1 MAGGAGSPA
10 GATSRSITIDGGDGS
25 PGTPRVSLQPSLSSS
40 PSNGSFFS
48 ASKTELRATWS
59 GRAMTVKA
67 GMTPPVGGR
76 ALAAGPGLLPGGLL
90 ASPSAPSPA
99 PQDVRKTTHEM
110 PDSLLN
116 DGFVIES
123 FDYAELAD
131 VSVRPVGEGDQAAV
145 HSCVVPFG
153 KYAGQTMA
161 LKVLRPELA
170 AKEDEVQAFV
180 REANFLARISHPHVL
195 GMLGCGTTD
204 ERRPCLVI
212 DWVESD
218 VARELKLDLVDFDAG
233 ARWAVRRDWPSASR
247 VALLRDLAATL
258 AFLHG
263 GEAIPGTVVLH
274 RDLKPANLGLT
285 ADRRLKL
292 LDFGL
297 AVALERTAAKTAET
311 YELTGGAGTRRYMA
325 PEVWRSEPYGTA
337 ADVYG
342 LALVAYEICSLY
354 GKPYAAYDPKTMYR
368 KVIERGK
375 RPKLPLD
382 WHSWLLDLLPQAWAP
397 DQKDR
402 CGADHAAKVLAAV
415 LGACDDPL
423 GQDPTPCCVLM

>member
-10 GATSRSITIDGGDGS
+10 GATSRSISIDGGDGS

-90 ASPSAPSPA
+90 ASPRAPSPA

-123 FDYAELAD
+123 FDYAKLAD
-131 VSVRPVGEGDQAAV
+131 VSEKPVGEGDQAAV

-402 CGADHAAKVLAAV
+402 CGADHAAKVLGAV

>member
-25 PGTPRVSLQPSLSSS
+25 PGTPRVSLNPSLSSS

-59 GRAMTVKA
+59 GRGMTVKA

-90 ASPSAPSPA
+90 ASPRAPSPA
-99 PQDVRKTTHEM
+99 PQGVRKTTHEM

-123 FDYAELAD
+123 FDYAQLAD
-131 VSVRPVGEGDQAAV
+131 VSARPVGEGDQAFV

-170 AKEDEVQAFV
+170 VQEDEVQAFV

-204 ERRPCLVI
+204 ERMPCLVI

-233 ARWAVRRDWPSASR
+233 ARWAVRRDWPSAAR

-297 AVALERTAAKTAET
+297 AVALERTAAETGET

-325 PEVWRSEPYGTA
+325 PEVWRGEPYGTA

-342 LALVAYEICSLY
+342 FALVAYEICSLY

-402 CGADHAAKVLAAV
+402 CGADHAAKVLAQV

>member
-233 ARWAVRRDWPSASR
+233 ARWAVRRDWPSAAR

-325 PEVWRSEPYGTA
+325 PEVWRGEPYGTA

-402 CGADHAAKVLAAV
+402 CGADHAAKVLGAV

>member
-10 GATSRSITIDGGDGS
+10 GATSRSISIDGGDGS

-90 ASPSAPSPA
+90 ASPRAPSPA

-123 FDYAELAD
+123 FDYAKLAD

-233 ARWAVRRDWPSASR
+233 ARWAVRRDWPSAAR

-342 LALVAYEICSLY
+342 FALVAYEICSLY

-402 CGADHAAKVLAAV
+402 CGADHAAKVLAQV

>member
-1 MAGGAGSPA
+1 
-10 GATSRSITIDGGDGS
+10 
-25 PGTPRVSLQPSLSSS
+25 
-40 PSNGSFFS
+40 
-48 ASKTELRATWS
+48 
-59 GRAMTVKA
+59 MTVKA
-67 GMTPPVGGR
+67 GMTPPVGGG
-76 ALAAGPGLLPGGLL
+76 ALAASPGLLPGGLL
-90 ASPSAPSPA
+90 ASPRAPSPA

-233 ARWAVRRDWPSASR
+233 ARWAVRRDWPSAAR

-342 LALVAYEICSLY
+342 FALVAYEICSLY

-368 KVIERGK
+368 KVIEHGK

-382 WHSWLLDLLPQAWAP
+382 WHSWLLDLLTQAWAP

-402 CGADHAAKVLAAV
+402 CGADHAAKVLGAV

>member
-1 MAGGAGSPA
+1 
-10 GATSRSITIDGGDGS
+10 
-25 PGTPRVSLQPSLSSS
+25 
-40 PSNGSFFS
+40 
-48 ASKTELRATWS
+48 
-59 GRAMTVKA
+59 MTVKA

-76 ALAAGPGLLPGGLL
+76 ALAASPGLLPGGLL
-90 ASPSAPSPA
+90 ASPRAPSSA

-123 FDYAELAD
+123 FDYAKLAD
-131 VSVRPVGEGDQAAV
+131 VSVRPVGEGDQAFV

-170 AKEDEVQAFV
+170 VQEDEVQAFV

-204 ERRPCLVI
+204 ERMPCLVI

-297 AVALERTAAKTAET
+297 AVALERTAAETAET

-342 LALVAYEICSLY
+342 FALVAYEICSLY
-354 GKPYAAYDPKTMYR
+354 GKPYAAYDPKDMYR
-368 KVIERGK
+368 KVIEGGK
-375 RPKLPLD
+375 RPKLTLD

>member
-25 PGTPRVSLQPSLSSS
+25 PGTPRVSLNPSLSSS

-76 ALAAGPGLLPGGLL
+76 ALAASPGLLPGGLL
-90 ASPSAPSPA
+90 ASPRAPSPA

-204 ERRPCLVI
+204 ERMPCLVI

-247 VALLRDLAATL
+247 VGLLRDLAATL

-342 LALVAYEICSLY
+342 FALVAYEICSLY

-402 CGADHAAKVLAAV
+402 CGADHAAKVLGAV

>member
-1 MAGGAGSPA
+1 
-10 GATSRSITIDGGDGS
+10 
-25 PGTPRVSLQPSLSSS
+25 
-40 PSNGSFFS
+40 
-48 ASKTELRATWS
+48 
-59 GRAMTVKA
+59 
-67 GMTPPVGGR
+67 
-76 ALAAGPGLLPGGLL
+76 
-90 ASPSAPSPA
+90 
-99 PQDVRKTTHEM
+99 M

-233 ARWAVRRDWPSASR
+233 ARWAVRRDWPSAAR

-342 LALVAYEICSLY
+342 FALVAYEICSLY

-368 KVIERGK
+368 KVIEHGK

-382 WHSWLLDLLPQAWAP
+382 WHSWLLDLLTQAWAP

-402 CGADHAAKVLAAV
+402 CGADHAAKVLGAV

>member
-90 ASPSAPSPA
+90 ASPRAPSPA

-123 FDYAELAD
+123 FDYAKLAD

-233 ARWAVRRDWPSASR
+233 ARWAVRRDWPSAAR

-325 PEVWRSEPYGTA
+325 PEVWRGEPYGTA

-402 CGADHAAKVLAAV
+402 CGADHAAKVLGAV

>member
-25 PGTPRVSLQPSLSSS
+25 PGTPRVSLNPSLSSS

-59 GRAMTVKA
+59 GRGMTVKA

-76 ALAAGPGLLPGGLL
+76 ALAASPGLLPGGLL
-90 ASPSAPSPA
+90 AGPRAPSPA

-123 FDYAELAD
+123 FDYAQLAD
-131 VSVRPVGEGDQAAV
+131 VSARPVGEGDQAFV

-204 ERRPCLVI
+204 ERMPCLVI

-233 ARWAVRRDWPSASR
+233 ARWAVRRDWPSAAR

-263 GEAIPGTVVLH
+263 GEAIPGTVVLP

-297 AVALERTAAKTAET
+297 AVALERTAAETAET

-342 LALVAYEICSLY
+342 FALVAYEICSLY

-402 CGADHAAKVLAAV
+402 CGADHAAKVLAQV

>member
-25 PGTPRVSLQPSLSSS
+25 PGTPRVSLNPSLSSS

-67 GMTPPVGGR
+67 GMTPPVGGG
-76 ALAAGPGLLPGGLL
+76 ALAASPGLLPGGLL
-90 ASPSAPSPA
+90 ASPRAPSPA

-233 ARWAVRRDWPSASR
+233 ARWAVRRDWPSAAR

-342 LALVAYEICSLY
+342 FALVAYEICSLY

-368 KVIERGK
+368 KVIEHGK

-382 WHSWLLDLLPQAWAP
+382 WHSWLLDLLPRAWAP

-402 CGADHAAKVLAAV
+402 CGADHAAKVLAQV

-423 GQDPTPCCVLM
+423 GQDPAAAPS

>member
-1 MAGGAGSPA
+1 
-10 GATSRSITIDGGDGS
+10 
-25 PGTPRVSLQPSLSSS
+25 
-40 PSNGSFFS
+40 
-48 ASKTELRATWS
+48 
-59 GRAMTVKA
+59 MTVKA
-67 GMTPPVGGR
+67 GMTPPVGGG
-76 ALAAGPGLLPGGLL
+76 ALAASPGLLPGGLL
-90 ASPSAPSPA
+90 ASPRAPSPA

-233 ARWAVRRDWPSASR
+233 ARWAVRRDWPSAAR

-342 LALVAYEICSLY
+342 FALVAYEICSLY

-368 KVIERGK
+368 KVIEHGK

-382 WHSWLLDLLPQAWAP
+382 WHSWLLDLLPRAWAP

-402 CGADHAAKVLAAV
+402 CGADHAAKVLAQV

>member
-10 GATSRSITIDGGDGS
+10 GATSRSISIDGGDGS

-90 ASPSAPSPA
+90 ASPRAPSPA

-233 ARWAVRRDWPSASR
+233 ARWAVRRDWPSAAR

-325 PEVWRSEPYGTA
+325 PEVWRGEPYGTA

-397 DQKDR
+397 DQQDR
-402 CGADHAAKVLAAV
+402 CGADHAAKVLGAV

>member
-123 FDYAELAD
+123 FDYAKLAD

-233 ARWAVRRDWPSASR
+233 ARWAVRRDWPSAAR

>member
-25 PGTPRVSLQPSLSSS
+25 PGTPRVSLNPSLSSS

-59 GRAMTVKA
+59 GRGMTVKA

-76 ALAAGPGLLPGGLL
+76 ALAASPGLLPGGLL
-90 ASPSAPSPA
+90 AGPRAPSPA

-123 FDYAELAD
+123 FDYAQLAD
-131 VSVRPVGEGDQAAV
+131 VSARPVGEGDQAFV

-170 AKEDEVQAFV
+170 VQEDEVQAFV

-204 ERRPCLVI
+204 ERMPCLVI

-233 ARWAVRRDWPSASR
+233 ARWAVRRDWPSAAR

-325 PEVWRSEPYGTA
+325 PEVWRGEPYGTA

-402 CGADHAAKVLAAV
+402 CGADHAAKVLAQV

>member
-1 MAGGAGSPA
+1 MVFADGLVKEQLTVFTRGRAGNSTAIRQKAMAGGAGSPA

-25 PGTPRVSLQPSLSSS
+25 PATPRISLQPSLSSS
-40 PSNGSFFS
+40 PSNGSFFC

-67 GMTPPVGGR
+67 GMTPPVGGG
-76 ALAAGPGLLPGGLL
+76 ALAASPGLLPGGLL
-90 ASPSAPSPA
+90 ASPRAPSPA

-233 ARWAVRRDWPSASR
+233 ARWAVRRDWPSAAR

-342 LALVAYEICSLY
+342 FALVAYEICSLY

-368 KVIERGK
+368 K
-375 RPKLPLD
+375 
-382 WHSWLLDLLPQAWAP
+382 
-397 DQKDR
+397 KDR
-402 CGADHAAKVLAAV
+402 CGADHAAKVLAQV

-423 GQDPTPCCVLM
+423 GQDPTK